1 MAKYSKIAMIISSS
15 ISGGA
20 QVLMANV
27 AENLNKK
34 MDLIAIC
41 PTGFL
46 SNKLREMN
54 IRTIETEV
62 CFSKMCFIRNK
73 VLEWAGDDDCIVNPS
88 LFGAS
93 FLCAWAF
100 RNDRKCHVFA
110 WLHNPIIR
118 DDLGFIKQQ
127 AYILITKLIGRYSEI
142 IGVGSPELKKDVL
155 FLTKKEPVYLENRV
169 PNKLPPRDSFYN
181 GKRPLKV
188 CFVGRL
194 ATEKRIDLFVGAAKL
209 AHDTGADIDFFMAGD
224 GPLKESV
231 TSYILTNNLSGNVH
245 LVGYVKDINSFLIGM
260 DVLMITSDYENSP
273 LVVLEAMNASLAV
286 IAGNVVG
293 IPHLIKNG
301 IDGVVTKD
309 HTEKGFAKQLL
320 ALYEKPQL
328 VEKLG
333 RNGYKK
339 SITDF
344 SFDKFVDTFLNAIA
358 KS

>member
-1 MAKYSKIAMIISSS
+1 MAKYSKIVMIISSS

-34 MDLIAIC
+34 MDLLAIC

-62 CFSKMCFIRNK
+62 SLSKMCFIRKK
-73 VLEWAGDDDCIVNPS
+73 VLEWAGDEDCIVNPS

-93 FLCAWAF
+93 FLCAWTF
-100 RNDRKCHVFA
+100 RNDNKCHVFA

-118 DDLGFIKQQ
+118 DDLSFIKQK
-127 AYILITKLIGRYSEI
+127 AYILITKLIGRYSET
-142 IGVGSPELKKDVL
+142 IGVGSPELKKDVIL
-155 FLTKKEPVYLENRV
+155 LTKKEPVYLENRV
-169 PNKLPPRDSFYN
+169 PNKMPPRDSYYD

-194 ATEKRIDLFVGAAKL
+194 AAEKRTDLFVGAAKL
-209 AHDTGADIDFFMAGD
+209 VHDTGAAIDFFMAGD

-231 TSYILTNNLSGNVH
+231 TSYIVNNDLSETVH
-245 LVGYVKDINSFLIGM
+245 LVGYVKDINSFLVGM

-273 LVVLEAMNASLAV
+273 LAVLEAMNASLAV
-286 IAGNVVG
+286 IAGDVVG
-293 IPHLIKNG
+293 IPHLINNG

-309 HTEKGFAKQLL
+309 HTEKGFSKELL
-320 ALYEKPQL
+320 SLYENPQL
-328 VEKLG
+328 VKKLG

-339 SITDF
+339 SISEF

-358 KS
+358 